1 MTSLRIGLIGAG
13 SMAANHARVISE
25 SDDAELTVIVDI
37 DKARAQRLASQFD
50 VLATDSFDRVLDCDA
65 VVVASSTDSHTGIAL
80 ALIAHGLPLLV
91 EKPIATN
98 LSDVLKVCSAARSAN
113 VPLCCGFVERHN
125 SVVKTALDFLDDEPI
140 HTVALRHSPADPRMT
155 TSVIYDLLIH
165 DIDLALQVRDK
176 TTTQKVGATS
186 WPGVGNIEELVD
198 CTIEFAESGVATMSA
213 SRVGQRKVR
222 SMVIVTNTVLFE
234 LDLLRADLTVYRNV
248 RQEQPDPLT
257 YRAETVVD
265 IPFIRHS
272 GEPLALQ
279 FEHFLRLVH
288 DDADFNFEVDS
299 IIRPHEIADQ
309 VAREVSKNSV
319 EATPQ
324 RVGLPR

>member
-13 SMAANHARVISE
+13 SMAANHPRVITQ
-25 SDDAELTVIVDI
+25 SDDAELAVIVDI

-50 VLATDSFDRVLDCDA
+50 VLATDSLDRALDCDA
-65 VVVASSTDSHTGIAL
+65 IVVASSTDSHTGIAL
-80 ALIAHGLPLLV
+80 ALIAQGLPLLV
-91 EKPIATN
+91 EKPIASSF
-98 LSDVLKVCSAARSAN
+98 SDVLQVCSAARSAN

-125 SVVKTALDFLDDEPI
+125 PVVKTALDFLDAEPI

-165 DIDLALQVRDK
+165 DIDLAVQVRDK
-176 TTTQKVGATS
+176 TTMQKVGATS

-198 CTIEFAESGVATMSA
+198 CTIQFAESGVATMSA

-222 SMVIVTNTVLFE
+222 SMFIVTKRVLLE

-279 FEHFLRLVH
+279 FEHFLRLMH
-288 DDADFNFEVDS
+288 DDADLNSEIES
-299 IIRPHEIADQ
+299 IIRPHQIADQ
-309 VAREVSKNSV
+309 VARAVSKNSA
-319 EATPQ
+319 EPTPQ
-324 RVGLPR
+324 RVGLPK